1 MNKTLLL
8 KGVLLTTLL
17 AIGINVSAQINTAP
31 KRDTTKK
38 TTQTTLVQKTATTTT
53 STPAKTAPATTTATK
68 PTAATPAKPV
78 TAATPAKPA
87 PVVKKKSG
95 DDDDEGTGT
104 GQTIFAELGGPGL
117 ALSFNYD
124 FRFSDQPDGWGMR
137 IGAGGF
143 AADGN
148 TLISAPVQINY
159 LLGNHNKFLEIGAGG
174 TFMKTTG
181 NSEDSFFIFDKITG
195 VVGTFTFGYRYQPA
209 NGFSFRASINP
220 IIYNEGFIPAAGLS
234 FGYSF

>member
-1 MNKTLLL
+1 MAKFLLL
-8 KGVLLTTLL
+8 KGVLLTSLL
-17 AIGINVSAQINTAP
+17 AIGIGATAQVNTAA

-38 TTQTTLVQKTATTTT
+38 ATQTTLVQKTAVTTTT
-53 STPAKTAPATTTATK
+53 TPAKTAPAGT
-68 PTAATPAKPV
+68 PPAKPAA
-78 TAATPAKPA
+78 TTPTKPMSAATPAKPA
-87 PVVKKKSG
+87 PVVKKKSD
-95 DDDDEGTGT
+95 DDDDETGGRNT
-104 GQTIFAELGGPGL
+104 VFAELGGPGL

-124 FRFSDQPDGWGMR
+124 FRFSDEAGGWGMR

-159 LLGNHNKFLEIGAGG
+159 LLGNHNKFLELGAGG

-181 NSEDSFFIFDKITG
+181 NSEDSFFIFDRITG

-220 IIYNEGFIPAAGLS
+220 IIYNQGFIPAAGLS